1 MILGLLE
8 GQRGQ
13 DAAAVKA
20 LQKAEATRPDDPL
33 PPYYLGQ
40 ALVLVGQPEQAAGA
54 FERAL
59 GRKPA
64 RNDLLEIFQALGRVY
79 QRTQKNDQALQV
91 WNRLEALFP
100 NDPRVGEQI
109 ASALAEENQPAV
121 ALPRFEELAKKAAD
135 PFRQVQLAM
144 QAADLKVRLGR
155 TDDALRDFESMLGK
169 LRPDSWLHREVR
181 RKIEEVFLRN
191 DDQPGLVS
199 YYERWTKK
207 EPEDIEALVRLG
219 RTLASMGRAAEAGPW
234 YEKAIKLAPTRRDL
248 RLALISQLA
257 SDQKF
262 AEAAAQYEALDQAE
276 PNNPDTLRDWG
287 ALVLR
292 DTTKPAADRK
302 AAAAAIWKKML
313 VPKPNDPVSTAQ
325 VADLLRQAELTD
337 DALALYKKAAE
348 LAPANPQYHEYIG
361 EYLHNLK
368 RPDEAK
374 AAWAKIADGTNKNA
388 KNLARLAEVF
398 AGFGYLKESIAPLT
412 EAVKLDADNF
422 DYHLK
427 LADYL
432 HRIEN
437 FDQAEVELA
446 AARKLAEREEEKVV
460 VLEARL
466 KNDQAA
472 GRIAAHTASLTKEV
486 DAAKSPTAEQWDVLA
501 SYLEA
506 DGKLPEAVRAAEK
519 AIEVEPRSIPAW
531 TLAAQVRES
540 AGSMADAAD
549 ALRRLAEI
557 DRRNRAEHLMG
568 IAKLESR
575 LGRVDAAIKA
585 GRDLLNAAPGNPE
598 YCEFFAQLCFQ
609 LGKPEEGLDALHR
622 AVRANPHD
630 TRIVL
635 TLAETLAGQYQ
646 TDEAIEQYWR
656 AFDRS
661 DDLDH
666 KLDVV
671 KRLTELYLQR
681 NQLDRLLTRLQHSER
696 EDRPAADG
704 GVAQR
709 RDVAMCLAQALATSG
724 DLGGARS
731 ELERLLATNKR
742 DPQLLNQLSKL
753 AEEEGDAESAARY
766 QQQMMDMAPSDEGL
780 SRLAQLYAR
789 AGELDL
795 AQAVWSKMATGKSG
809 TARVYQAI
817 DSLLSNHKAQP
828 VLEITENMLR
838 RDPRD
843 WEALYRAGVALASLE
858 KPADATKRFED
869 LLALRVDDDDKSA
882 AAKARARKPSL
893 QPAGGQAVS
902 APDADLE
909 TPLQRRIGITY
920 LIRYAS
926 NLDPRPRTLSWSPDD
941 FGQAR
946 MAALGWLLGFEEQGK
961 IKSDGVLSAIRARAE
976 KAPADVHAL
985 WDWFYLCQMRY
996 DNSALFEAARRLSRA
1011 AATDPVALFAYLY
1024 TMGGRHHPQGREFYV
1039 SQTPNRLFQDE
1050 IASSARKRRG

>member
-20 LQKAEATRPDDPL
+20 LQKAESTRPDDPL

-432 HRIEN
+432 HRLERY
-437 FDQAEVELA
+437 DDSETELA
-446 AARKLAEREEEKVV
+446 AARKFADKDEQKDA
-460 VLEARL
+460 VLEARV
-466 KNDQAA
+466 KNDLAA
-472 GRIAAHTASLTKEV
+472 DRVSMRVASLTKELEG
-486 DAAKSPTAEQWDVLA
+486 AKNPTAEQWDILA
-501 SYLEA
+501 RYLEA

-519 AIEVEPRSIPAW
+519 AIAGR
-531 TLAAQVRES
+531 AAV
-540 AGSMADAAD
+540 DP
-549 ALRRLAEI
+549 
-557 DRRNRAEHLMG
+557 
-568 IAKLESR
+568 
-575 LGRVDAAIKA
+575 RVD
-585 GRDLLNAAPGNPE
+585 
-598 YCEFFAQLCFQ
+598 
-609 LGKPEEGLDALHR
+609 
-622 AVRANPHD
+622 V
-630 TRIVL
+630 
-635 TLAETLAGQYQ
+635 
-646 TDEAIEQYWR
+646 
-656 AFDRS
+656 
-661 DDLDH
+661 
-666 KLDVV
+666 
-671 KRLTELYLQR
+671 
-681 NQLDRLLTRLQHSER
+681 
-696 EDRPAADG
+696 
-704 GVAQR
+704 
-709 RDVAMCLAQALATSG
+709 
-724 DLGGARS
+724 GGAG
-731 ELERLLATNKR
+731 A
-742 DPQLLNQLSKL
+742 
-753 AEEEGDAESAARY
+753 
-766 QQQMMDMAPSDEGL
+766 
-780 SRLAQLYAR
+780 
-789 AGELDL
+789 
-795 AQAVWSKMATGKSG
+795 
-809 TARVYQAI
+809 
-817 DSLLSNHKAQP
+817 
-828 VLEITENMLR
+828 
-838 RDPRD
+838 
-843 WEALYRAGVALASLE
+843 
-858 KPADATKRFED
+858 
-869 LLALRVDDDDKSA
+869 
-882 AAKARARKPSL
+882 
-893 QPAGGQAVS
+893 
-902 APDADLE
+902 
-909 TPLQRRIGITY
+909 
-920 LIRYAS
+920 
-926 NLDPRPRTLSWSPDD
+926 
-941 FGQAR
+941 
-946 MAALGWLLGFEEQGK
+946 
-961 IKSDGVLSAIRARAE
+961 
-976 KAPADVHAL
+976 
-985 WDWFYLCQMRY
+985 
-996 DNSALFEAARRLSRA
+996 
-1011 AATDPVALFAYLY
+1011 
-1024 TMGGRHHPQGREFYV
+1024 
-1039 SQTPNRLFQDE
+1039 
-1050 IASSARKRRG
+1050 